1 MKLNID
7 YTGDPRWAECSEI
20 HKQTLLLPNVFL
32 NVIYKYQNDIPGLS
46 DINFS
51 IETGTHD
58 ARSSKFFAEHLE
70 TVFTIEKFAENNP
83 YDGINYTEIYK
94 KINETYNNI
103 TFLSGDSPEIMK
115 SIFEELPDERFL
127 ILLDAHS
134 MENGP
139 LRQEL
144 EHIRDYSNNKNHI
157 IIIDDCNHL
166 GIGNFPTLEEMTTIL
181 HQINPSYNIINTK
194 EGNGIF
200 LIF

>member
-1 MKLNID
+1 MKLNVD
-7 YTGDPRWAECSEI
+7 YTGDPRWEQCSEI

-32 NVIYKYQNDIPGLS
+32 NVIYKYQNEIPNLS
-46 DINFS
+46 DINLS

-58 ARSSKFFAEHLE
+58 ARSSKFFAEHFE
-70 TVFTIEKFAENNP
+70 TVFTIEKFMDKNP
-83 YDGINYTEIYK
+83 YDGISYGEIYK
-94 KINETYNNI
+94 EINETYSNI
-103 TFLSGDSPEIMK
+103 TFLSGDSPEVMK

-134 MENGP
+134 MEIGP
-139 LRQEL
+139 LKEEL
-144 EHIRDYSNNKNHI
+144 ETIRDNSNNKNHV

-166 GIGNFPTLEEMTTIL
+166 GTGNFPTLNEMETIL
-181 HQINPSYNIINTK
+181 KQINPNYNIVNTK

>member
-7 YTGDPRWAECSEI
+7 YTGDPRWDECSEI

-32 NVIYKYQNDIPGLS
+32 NVIYKYQNQITELS
-46 DINFS
+46 EINSS

-58 ARSSKFFAEHLE
+58 ARSSKFFAEHLD
-70 TVFTIEKFAENNP
+70 TVFTIEKFPENNP
-83 YDGINYTEIYK
+83 YDRINYIEIYK
-94 KINETYNNI
+94 KINENYKNI

-127 ILLDAHS
+127 ILLDAHN

-139 LRQEL
+139 LKQEL
-144 EHIRDYSNNKNHI
+144 ETIRDFSNNKSHV

-166 GIGNFPTLEEMTTIL
+166 GMGNFPTLDEMTMIL
-181 HQINPSYNIINTK
+181 KEINPNYNIINTK
-194 EGNGIF
+194 EGNEIF
-200 LIF
+200 LVF